1 MLYLFEM
8 KKILSI
14 VLILTLILSICSCR
28 RENVPSSAVSS
39 LPSESPAPSSSATS
53 SSVVPSV
60 PEGEPVKKYETVIR
74 GCYIYSAM
82 ETPDGKL
89 LLNVNVND
97 TARNGYMIFDPADGS
112 AGAVHLHREDQVLLG
127 IRKNGNIITSDL
139 TDNTVAEYDAF
150 MNLVRKYHYSSRT
163 YIYPEHSM
171 DMEEEKIYS
180 YMGSDLFITDLNTG
194 TVKKKSFTGG
204 SIVCMNMQKRLLC
217 VSSPCADDIHDRS
230 YMIYDMEKDV
240 FRGQAF
246 TDKTIF
252 EFSGENLLATD
263 DVYTDTVQDHM
274 DYEIFEPV
282 EAAYKG
288 TFMLDRGKEIRCYD
302 AGETVM
308 LLHEAQ
314 EEEPK
319 NAFKGME
326 LGFLTEK
333 SSTGTLIDVSFSQYA
348 AMLLRDGSF
357 IFMPMLDN
365 GENGEYHIYSI
376 IPSLTEKSDELRTYE
391 RTPSEIP
398 EKHVAGDHLK
408 GCRIYADIIERKFGV
423 TVLIGNEVK
432 NAHEPWDY
440 SGESVEGVGEDKSNV
455 SLETAEFL
463 DELYKSLSR
472 YPEGFF
478 SNFRDQSG
486 NGGIRFI
493 VLRDIL
499 NKTSGSFEA
508 GGLQY
513 MYGSWYNIM
522 IDLDS
527 HGGSETIHHE
537 IWHAVENLILEH
549 DQMAFAFDKW
559 QKMNPKKFH
568 YSYDL
573 DNYYDA
579 DVFGYL
585 VYFTKE
591 PYFAR
596 IYSTVSPMEDR
607 ATLIEMIFTED
618 EFYSEHGDF
627 SSYYEMVLSSE
638 HLRAKLDFMAQR
650 TREVLGY
657 VYWEEMIA

>member
-1 MLYLFEM
+1 M

-14 VLILTLILSICSCR
+14 VLILTLILSVCSCR

-39 LPSESPAPSSSATS
+39 LPSESPSPSSSSTS

-60 PEGEPVKKYETVIR
+60 PEGEPVKEYETVIR

-230 YMIYDMEKDV
+230 YMIYDMKKDV
-240 FRGQAF
+240 FRGQTF

-263 DVYTDTVQDHM
+263 YVYTDTVQDHM

-288 TFMLDRGKEIRCYD
+288 TFMLDRGKELRCYD

-314 EEEPK
+314 DEEPK
-319 NAFKGME
+319 NAFKGIE

-391 RTPSEIP
+391 
-398 EKHVAGDHLK
+398 
-408 GCRIYADIIERKFGV
+408 
-423 TVLIGNEVK
+423 
-432 NAHEPWDY
+432 
-440 SGESVEGVGEDKSNV
+440 
-455 SLETAEFL
+455 
-463 DELYKSLSR
+463 
-472 YPEGFF
+472 
-478 SNFRDQSG
+478 
-486 NGGIRFI
+486 
-493 VLRDIL
+493 
-499 NKTSGSFEA
+499 
-508 GGLQY
+508 
-513 MYGSWYNIM
+513 
-522 IDLDS
+522 
-527 HGGSETIHHE
+527 
-537 IWHAVENLILEH
+537 
-549 DQMAFAFDKW
+549 
-559 QKMNPKKFH
+559 
-568 YSYDL
+568 
-573 DNYYDA
+573 
-579 DVFGYL
+579 
-585 VYFTKE
+585 
-591 PYFAR
+591 
-596 IYSTVSPMEDR
+596 
-607 ATLIEMIFTED
+607 
-618 EFYSEHGDF
+618 
-627 SSYYEMVLSSE
+627 
-638 HLRAKLDFMAQR
+638 
-650 TREVLGY
+650 
-657 VYWEEMIA
+657 